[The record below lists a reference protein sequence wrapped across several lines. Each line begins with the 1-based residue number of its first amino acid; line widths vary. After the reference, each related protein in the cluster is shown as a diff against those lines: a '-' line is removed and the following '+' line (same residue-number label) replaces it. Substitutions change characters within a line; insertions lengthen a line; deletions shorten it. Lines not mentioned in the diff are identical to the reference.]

1 MEAADQNGDHSN
13 QSRQA
18 ACLGCRRSKIKCIR
32 DPAATTC
39 KRCKAGGHKC
49 VIPEYHV
56 GRYKGVKNKRSGL
69 EKAIYQVE
77 QAIKRSKTS
86 GADFDPD
93 TDVDLRKLISHSQP
107 LADQAPVPSNF
118 IVRQPKEANGFES
131 ARQDSIEGAEEIAL
145 ENADNPLQLLAMAS
159 AMPNQSPSSAITASP
174 AVNASH
180 ASSHAVD
187 SEDADLQVF
196 FGSFTPVLDNSRD
209 IDPVDLGLA
218 TEEEADSLFA

>member
-1 MEAADQNGDHSN
+1 MEATDQNGDHSN

-18 ACLGCRRSKIKCIR
+18 ACLGCRRSKIKCLR
-32 DPAATTC
+32 DPDATTC
-39 KRCKAGGHKC
+39 RRCEAGGHEC

-86 GADFDPD
+86 PE
-93 TDVDLRKLISHSQP
+93 TDVDLRKLINRSQS
-107 LADQAPVPSNF
+107 LTEQAPTTGPISSNPLTE
-118 IVRQPKEANGFES
+118 QTKLANGFES
-131 ARQDSIEGAEEIAL
+131 ARQDSIDGAEEIAL

-159 AMPNQSPSSAITASP
+159 AMPNQSPSSAISASP
-174 AVNASH
+174 AVVSSH
-180 ASSHAVD
+180 AGSHAVD
-187 SEDADLQVF
+187 GEDADLQVF

-218 TEEEADSLFA
+218 TEEEADWLFA